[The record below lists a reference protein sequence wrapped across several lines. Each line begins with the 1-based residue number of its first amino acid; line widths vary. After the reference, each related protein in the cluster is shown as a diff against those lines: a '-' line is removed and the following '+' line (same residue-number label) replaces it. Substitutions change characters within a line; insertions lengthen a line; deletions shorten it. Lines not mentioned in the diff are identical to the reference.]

1 MSRTWDEFL
10 PLVLPDVP
18 GCPEALALA
27 AIRRGANELCRSAY
41 VWIQDLGPLDVISG
55 QAEYACPA
63 PSGAV
68 PVITLGLTINGLPL
82 RAATVEELDLNHPG
96 WSGLIATRPLRFLVP
111 ALGKVRLVPEPSKTL
126 ESALVVRM
134 VLAPAHDAVAAEDL
148 IFEQWAVAI
157 AHAAKAE
164 LMLVPGKP
172 WTQPQLAEH
181 HARQFATHVARA
193 RGRKCT
199 GWTAS
204 TLTARPR
211 AFGG

>member
-1 MSRTWDEFL
+1 MSRPWDDFL

-27 AIRRGANELCRSAY
+27 AVKRGAIELCRSAY
-41 VWIQDLGPLDVISG
+41 VWVRDLGPLDVIAG
-55 QAEYACPA
+55 QAEYACPPPA
-63 PSGAV
+63 GAA
-68 PVITLGLTINGLPL
+68 PVITLGLAVRGLPL

-96 WSGLIATRPLRFLVP
+96 WPGLSAARPLRFLVP
-111 ALGKVRLVPEPSKTL
+111 TLGKVRLVPEPSENI

-134 VLAPAHDAVAAEDL
+134 VLAPAHDAAAAEDL
-148 IFEQWAVAI
+148 LLDQWAVAV

-181 HARQFATHVARA
+181 HQRQFAAHVARA
-193 RGRKCT
+193 RGRASA
-199 GWTAS
+199 GWTA
-204 TLTARPR
+204 TALTARPR